1 MDRRKMFITMLWTV
15 WLYITPE
22 IGVKEIFKGRKLALG
37 LDGRSENRRFV
48 FLKNSLEPIR
58 NKTVDRELFLEV
70 QTKMKQIREE
80 KLGNGVNFWIH

>member
-1 MDRRKMFITMLWTV
+1 MDV
-15 WLYITPE
+15 
-22 IGVKEIFKGRKLALG
+22 
-37 LDGRSENRRFV
+37 SENRRFV